1 MTKLLVTGALGHIGS
16 RFVRQLE
23 PAAYEEVFLLDNLS
37 TQRYGSLFDLPSQPC
52 FRFVEEDVC
61 TANLDEC
68 FDGVDV
74 VVHLAAVTDAESSV
88 SIPEATERT
97 NFGGTEQVARACAKS
112 GSRLIFL
119 STTSVYGPQGGVVD
133 EECGPDVLRP
143 QSPYAASKLRA
154 ERMLQKI
161 GETHGLR
168 FVICRFGTIFGTSPG
183 MSFHTAINK
192 FVWQACTGK
201 PLTIWRTAVD
211 QMRPYLDLGDGVAA
225 LNFILRE
232 QLFDSKVYNVLTL
245 NATIGEIVSVISS
258 YLPGATV
265 EYVDSPIMNQLSYEV
280 SNHRFM
286 ELGFEFKGDLDCGIR
301 ETVQLLGGLGAM
313 EELSS

>member
-23 PAAYEEVFLLDNLS
+23 PAVFEAVSLLDNLS
-37 TQRYGSLFDLPSQPC
+37 TQRYGSLFDLPTGTG
-52 FRFVEEDVC
+52 FRFFEEDVC
-61 TANLDEC
+61 TANLDDYL
-68 FDGVDV
+68 DGVDV
-74 VVHLAAVTDAESSV
+74 VVHLAAITDAESSV

-97 NFGGTEQVARACAKS
+97 NFGGTERVARACARS

-119 STTSVYGPQGGVVD
+119 STTSVYGPQGGMVD
-133 EECGPDVLRP
+133 EGSGPDVLRP
-143 QSPYAASKLRA
+143 QSPYAESKLRA
-154 ERMLQKI
+154 ERLLQEI
-161 GETHGLR
+161 GETQGLR

-183 MSFHTAINK
+183 MRFHTAINK

-211 QMRPYLDLGDGVAA
+211 QMRPYLDLGDAVAA

-232 QLFDSKVYNVLTL
+232 QLFDGQVYNVLTL
-245 NATIGEIVSVISS
+245 NATIGQIVGTISS
-258 YLPGATV
+258 YLPDVAV

-280 SNHRFM
+280 SNRRFM

-301 ETVQLLGGLGAM
+301 ETVQLLAGLGAM

>member
-23 PAAYEEVFLLDNLS
+23 PAVFEAVSLLDDLS
-37 TQRYGSLFDLPSQPC
+37 TQRYGSLFDLPTGTG
-52 FRFVEEDVC
+52 FRFFEEDVC
-61 TANLDEC
+61 TANLDDYL
-68 FDGVDV
+68 DGVDV

-97 NFGGTEQVARACAKS
+97 NFGGTERVARACARS
-112 GSRLIFL
+112 GARLIFL
-119 STTSVYGPQGGVVD
+119 STTSVYGPQGGMVD
-133 EECGPDVLRP
+133 ERSGPDVLRP
-143 QSPYAASKLRA
+143 QSPYAESKLRA
-154 ERMLQKI
+154 ERLLQEI
-161 GETHGLR
+161 GETEGLR
-168 FVICRFGTIFGTSPG
+168 FVTCRFGTIFGTSPG
-183 MSFHTAINK
+183 MRFHTAINK

-211 QMRPYLDLGDGVAA
+211 QMRPYLDLGDAVAA

-232 QLFDSKVYNVLTL
+232 QLFDGQVYNVLTL
-245 NATIGEIVSVISS
+245 NATIGQIVSAISS
-258 YLPGATV
+258 YLPDVSV

-280 SNHRFM
+280 SNRRFM

-313 EELSS
+313 ERLPS